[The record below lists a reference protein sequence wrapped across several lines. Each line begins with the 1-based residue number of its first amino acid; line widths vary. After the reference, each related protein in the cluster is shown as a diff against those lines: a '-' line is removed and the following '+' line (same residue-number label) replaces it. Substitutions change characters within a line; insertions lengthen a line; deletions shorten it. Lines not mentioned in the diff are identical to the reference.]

1 MKLNELLSDFQIQ
14 TTNEEE
20 VVLKKCDSLQP
31 IHMFSERDRFVIEG
45 LIRKSLVS
53 KVHNNGNTMV
63 VANDESLNK

>member
-31 IHMFSERDRFVIEG
+31 IHLFSERDRFVIEG

-53 KVHNNGNTMV
+53 KVVQNGTV
-63 VANDESLNK
+63 LIVKNDIQ

>member
-20 VVLKKCDSLQP
+20 DVLKKCDSLQP

-53 KVHNNGNTMV
+53 KVVQNGTV
-63 VANDESLNK
+63 LIVKNDIQ